1 MNLYK
6 QYVPILFLGCAFLT
20 SLAYAEDRRQFGPVA
35 RTADGVVAG
44 DSTLLR
50 YSNRINAVVRTSDLD
65 PGAAMTVWWRIYN
78 RPRHCAVP
86 YACEIADLSNP
97 DVDGSQLHATAF
109 VVGNADGTATVIAS
123 LYRTAVRAQGGEA
136 FSESLAEGFLNG
148 RGLRR
153 PMNAEVEL
161 LLASHGALADPIIV
175 GEGAALDQLLSPGA
189 TPTDCND
196 PAVPTAARTFRCGV
210 IQKAN
215 HSGQN

>member
-1 MNLYK
+1 MNRYRK
-6 QYVPILFLGCAFLT
+6 YVAVLLGFAFLT
-20 SLAYAEDRRQFGPVA
+20 GLVRAEDQTQFGPVT
-35 RTADGVVAG
+35 RTADGAVVG

-50 YSNRINAVVRTSDLD
+50 YRNRINAVIRTSDLD

-78 RPRHCAVP
+78 RPRHCAVRFS
-86 YACEIADLSNP
+86 CEMSDLSNP

-123 LYRTAVRAQGGEA
+123 LYRTAATAQGGET

-153 PMNAEVEL
+153 PMNAEIEL
-161 LLASHGALADPIIV
+161 LFASHGALADPIMG
-175 GEGAALDQLLSPGA
+175 GEQAALEQLLSPGA
-189 TPTDCND
+189 TPLGCID
-196 PAVPTAARTFRCGV
+196 PNMPTSARAFRCGV
-210 IQKAN
+210 IQKAD

>member
-1 MNLYK
+1 MKNYTK
-6 QYVPILFLGCAFLT
+6 YVAVLLGCVLPA
-20 SLAYAEDRRQFGPVA
+20 SLVRAEGSSQYEPIV
-35 RTADGVVAG
+35 RTADGAVVG

-50 YSNRINAVVRTSDLD
+50 YSNRINAIVRTSDLD

-86 YACEIADLSNP
+86 FACELSDLGNP

-123 LYRTAVRAQGGEA
+123 LYRTATNAQGGE
-136 FSESLAEGFLNG
+136 SLAESFTEGYLNG

-153 PMNAEVEL
+153 PMGAEVEL
-161 LLASHGALADPIIV
+161 LLANHGALADPVMV
-175 GEGAALDQLLSPGA
+175 GEQAALDQLLSPGA
-189 TPTDCND
+189 TPIDCND
-196 PAVPTAARTFRCGV
+196 PDMPTPARTFRCGV

-215 HSGQN
+215 HSGRD

>member
-1 MNLYK
+1 MNRYK
-6 QYVPILFLGCAFLT
+6 KYVSVLMGCAFLT
-20 SLAYAEDRRQFGPVA
+20 GLARAEDHTQYDPVT
-35 RTADGVVAG
+35 RTADGTVVG

-50 YSNRINAVVRTSDLD
+50 YRNRINAIMRTSDLD

-78 RPRHCAVP
+78 RPKHCAVR
-86 YACEIADLSNP
+86 YACEMSDLSNP

-123 LYRTAVRAQGGEA
+123 LYRTAANAQGGEA
-136 FSESLAEGFLNG
+136 FPESLAEGFLNG

-153 PMNAEVEL
+153 PMDAEIEL
-161 LLASHGALADPIIV
+161 LFASHGALADPV
-175 GEGAALDQLLSPGA
+175 MAGEQAALEQLLSPGA
-189 TPTDCND
+189 TPIDCID
-196 PAVPTAARTFRCGV
+196 PDMPTPARAFRCGV